1 MFDLHCVD
9 SYEFIKTIP
18 DNSVDLILTDPP
30 YEFNPNNNGWK
41 QAGGMITERK
51 VYKEIGTKLG
61 SDKKLDCGI
70 TADFLENLKRV
81 FRKGYNAVFFC
92 NQFQLK
98 MYMDF
103 AERNDYRYNI
113 LVWCKTN
120 PTPLCN
126 NKYLDDLEFQIQIK
140 SSDYKIGGDYGT
152 KSKWFMS
159 SVNKVDK
166 ELYNHPT
173 IKPLE
178 LVEKFIIN
186 HSYENDVVFDPF
198 MGSGTTGVACKLH
211 NRNFI
216 GCEINPEYFKICEER
231 INGTSVKKHNNTLF

>member
-1 MFDLHCVD
+1 MIELLHGDCL
-9 SYEFIKTIP
+9 ELMKEIP
-18 DNSVDLILTDPP
+18 DKSIDMVLTDPP
-30 YEFNPNNNGWK
+30 YEFNPNNNGG
-41 QAGGMITERK
+41 GGMVNERK
-51 VYKEIGTKLG
+51 VYKEISTKLG

-103 AERNDYRYNI
+103 AEKNDYRYNI
-113 LVWCKTN
+113 LVWYKTN

-140 SSDYKIGGDYGT
+140 SSDYKIGGSYKT
-152 KSKWFMS
+152 KSKCFIS
-159 SVNKVDK
+159 GINKVDK
-166 ELYNHPT
+166 ELYKHPT

-178 LVEKFIIN
+178 LVKKFIIN
-186 HSYENDVVFDPF
+186 PNKYFIRKNSF
-198 MGSGTTGVACKLH
+198 GK
-211 NRNFI
+211 RN
-216 GCEINPEYFKICEER
+216 EPN
-231 INGTSVKKHNNTLF
+231 HNN